1 VPQPEVRSKPATTGS
16 IRRFLAAIV
25 LMIIAVLPSGAT
37 AQPPVARIAILGME
51 AQTEAGVA
59 LRQAFLDALRERGWE
74 EGRNLEIL
82 QRWAEG
88 RAERYPQLAAEL
100 VALRPDVIVVQST
113 QGTRA
118 VRGQTDAIPIV
129 MLDVADPIASGFIA
143 GLRRP
148 GGNVT
153 GLSAQGSEM
162 WGKFLQLL
170 HDIRP
175 GISRIAALWI
185 PDNPA
190 STQRR
195 NALAAIAPQL
205 AITLQSF
212 TVTAAEELPAVLSDV
227 ARWHPDAFL
236 LDPSPLVGVHRREV
250 IAFALEQRL
259 PTLAAFTQWA
269 REGALMSFS
278 PDAMEIRRRA
288 ADYVDRIL
296 RGAKPADLPVEQP
309 TKFEFVLNLKTA
321 RAIGVEFPPLFFARA
336 DEVIE

>member
-1 VPQPEVRSKPATTGS
+1 MRGS
-16 IRRFLAAIV
+16 IHGFLAAIV
-25 LMIIAVLPSGAT
+25 FTVLAALPLGVA
-37 AQPPVARIAILGME
+37 AQSRVARVAILGME
-51 AQTEAGVA
+51 AQTEAGTA
-59 LRQAFLDALRERGWE
+59 LRQTFLDALRERGWE
-74 EGRNLEIL
+74 EGRNLEIM

-88 RAERYPQLAAEL
+88 RAERYLPLAAEL

-118 VRGQTDAIPIV
+118 VREKTDAIPIV

-143 GLRRP
+143 SLARP
-148 GGNVT
+148 GGNIT

-162 WGKFLQLL
+162 WGKWLQLL
-170 HDIRP
+170 VEVRP
-175 GISRIAALWI
+175 GTSRIAALWI

-195 NALAAIAPQL
+195 DALAAIAPQL

-212 TVTAAEELPAVLSDV
+212 MVTTAEELPAVLADI
-227 ARWHPDAFL
+227 AQWHPDAFL
-236 LDPSPLVGVHRREV
+236 LDPSPLIGIHRREV

-321 RAIGVEFPPLFFARA
+321 RAIGVQFPSLFFARA